1 MQVSIDPIFTDNK
14 DSMCVY
20 KLLILQQKTRVFT
33 VTKSF
38 AFTYF
43 KEKVKLVS
51 IHTYYMDTES
61 LMHTET
67 REKYVNLVGETMA
80 GFIPNQ
86 CIILLHVISLC
97 CLLVPF
103 TCRTPQVGWTLIEK
117 PLKVE
122 KERHLPFFSVS

>member
-1 MQVSIDPIFTDNK
+1 MQISIDPIFTDTK
-14 DSMCVY
+14 DSMYVC
-20 KLLILQQKTRVFT
+20 KLLKSQQKTRVFT

-38 AFTYF
+38 AFTSL

-67 REKYVNLVGETMA
+67 REKFINLVETMI

-86 CIILLHVISLC
+86 RIILLHAISTC

-103 TCRTPQVGWTLIEK
+103 TCRTPQVGWTLIEE